1 MQPLDSDGDGLADHI
16 EDKICTSKVSQDTDG
31 DGLSDFQEY
40 IVDKQ
45 NYATNPC
52 AFDSD
57 HDGMSDRIEYELGS
71 NPLVAD
77 ANEDVNNNGIT
88 NWQEYVFAQ
97 AREDAEA
104 GIAVLSGENVL
115 DLRGNKET
123 LQLGYT
129 PQAKQ
134 SMTLMSWVKF
144 NQTNGITQR
153 MGTYGGSNNNLFIG
167 IDKDGDM
174 YAGGGSVAISKDNI
188 TFSSGEWTHLAL
200 VRTENGAI
208 DNYVVYV
215 NGQLFDSFSG
225 TFKVRNSYSAYNL
238 FIGALNSYN
247 GVQDHMDAVFDDVQL
262 WSRAL
267 TKTEVQSYMLT
278 PPLAGEQD
286 LLGYYDFSRVRGQW
300 VENVATGEFDAYLTD
315 VSTLKVADVLPDSDG
330 DGLTDRQEM
339 SLCTDPY
346 IADSDGDGLS
356 DGVETGA
363 TTGKVIADPCSVDGD
378 HDGMSDRWEYNS
390 GSDPLLADA
399 NGDVDSDGKTN
410 WQAYVLAQAAAATEA
425 DIPITQGDHELDLRG
440 TQTLMQLGYTP
451 QATESVTLMTWI
463 KFSQV
468 KGIIQRMGI
477 DSGSFKRLFLG
488 IDQDGDMYAGGGN
501 NSISKED
508 ITFAAS
514 DWVNLALVVEEG
526 GSFDK
531 YIVYVNG
538 EVFDD
543 FSGYSKGS
551 PNTRNLIIGA
561 LNSDNGVQDHMDAVF
576 DDVQLWSRAL
586 TKTEVQSYM
595 LTPPLAGEQDLLGYY
610 DFSRVRGQWVEN
622 VATGEFDAYL
632 TDVSTLK
639 VADVLPDSDGDG
651 LTDRQE
657 MSLCTDPY
665 IADSDGDGLSDGVET
680 GATTGKVI
688 ADPCSVDG
696 DHDGMSDRW
705 EYNSGSDPLLADANG
720 DVDSDGKTN
729 WQAYVL
735 AQAAA
740 ATEADIPITQGDHEL
755 DLRGTQT
762 LMQLGYTP
770 QATESVTLMT
780 WIKFSQ
786 VKGII
791 QRMGIDSGSFKR
803 LFLGIDQDG
812 DMYAGGGN
820 NSISKE
826 DITFAA
832 SDWVNL
838 ALVVEE
844 DGSFDK
850 YIVYVNGEV
859 FDDFSGYSKGSPNT
873 RNLIIGAL
881 NSDNGVQDHMDA
893 VFDDVQLWSR
903 ALTKTEVQS
912 YMLTPPLAG
921 EQDLLGVLRLQSSAW
936 SMGRKCGNR

>member
-1 MQPLDSDGDGLADHI
+1 MRIIIILLIILFPFNIYATSFSYDELGRLKRISNFDNSEEVYFLSDASTNIREIKKSKNVTSPLKDIHASSFEIESKNHQNYSDFSVNWRLNGAPKDIFYELYIGENETPNLYLSSLNEPYFHGDLSNIKNPIYFQVKAYDALGNKVSSIIKRVQPLDSDGDGLADHI

-57 HDGMSDRIEYELGS
+57 HDGMSDRLEYELGS

-77 ANEDVNNNGIT
+77 ANEDANNNGIT
-88 NWQEYVFAQ
+88 NWQEYTFAQ

-104 GIAVLSGENVL
+104 GIVVSSGDREL

-123 LQLGYT
+123 MQLSYT

-174 YAGGGSVAISKDNI
+174 YAGGGSGAISKDNI

-225 TFKVRNSYSAYNL
+225 VFKVRNSYSAYNL

-247 GVQDHMDAVFDDVQL
+247 GVQDHMDAVLDDVQL

-278 PPLAGEQD
+278 PPLPGEQD
-286 LLGYYDFSRVRGQW
+286 LIGFYNFSRVRGQW

-315 VSTLKVADVLPDSDG
+315 ASTLKVADVLPDSDG

-339 SLCTDPY
+339 SLCTDLY
-346 IADSDGDGLS
+346 VADSDGDGLS
-356 DGVETGA
+356 DGVEMGA
-363 TTGKVIADPCSVDGD
+363 TTGKVIADPCSIDSD
-378 HDGMSDRWEYNS
+378 HDGMSDNWEYKA
-390 GSDPLLADA
+390 GSNPLVADA
-399 NGDVDSDGKTN
+399 NKTIELDGITY
-410 WQAYVLAQAAAATEA
+410 WEAYVLAQSKADTEA
-425 DIPITQGDHELDLRG
+425 GISITTGDRELDLRANKNI
-440 TQTLMQLGYTP
+440 MQLGYTP
-451 QATESVTLMTWI
+451 QMAESMTLMTWI

-477 DSGSFKRLFLG
+477 DSGAFKRLFLG

-508 ITFAAS
+508 ITFAAN
-514 DWVNLALVVEEG
+514 DWVHLALVVEEG
-526 GSFDK
+526 GSFDR
-531 YIVYVNG
+531 YTVYVNG
-538 EVFDD
+538 GVFDD

-561 LNSDNGVQDHMDAVF
+561 LNSDNGVQDHMDAVL

-595 LTPPLAGEQDLLGYY
+595 LTPPLPGEQDLIGFYN
-610 DFSRVRGQWVEN
+610 FSRVRGQWVEN

-632 TDVSTLK
+632 TDASTLK

-657 MSLCTDPY
+657 MSLCTDLY
-665 IADSDGDGLSDGVET
+665 VADSDGDGLSDGVEM

-688 ADPCSVDG
+688 ADPCSIDS
-696 DHDGMSDRW
+696 DHDGMSDNW
-705 EYNSGSDPLLADANG
+705 EYKAGSNPLVADANKTIEL
-720 DVDSDGKTN
+720 DGITY
-729 WQAYVL
+729 WEAYVL
-735 AQAAA
+735 AQSKAD
-740 ATEADIPITQGDHEL
+740 TEAGISITTGDREL
-755 DLRGTQT
+755 DLRANKNI
-762 LMQLGYTP
+762 MQLGYTP
-770 QATESVTLMT
+770 QMAES
-780 WIKFSQ
+780 
-786 VKGII
+786 
-791 QRMGIDSGSFKR
+791 
-803 LFLGIDQDG
+803 
-812 DMYAGGGN
+812 
-820 NSISKE
+820 
-826 DITFAA
+826 
-832 SDWVNL
+832 
-838 ALVVEE
+838 
-844 DGSFDK
+844 
-850 YIVYVNGEV
+850 
-859 FDDFSGYSKGSPNT
+859 
-873 RNLIIGAL
+873 
-881 NSDNGVQDHMDA
+881 
-893 VFDDVQLWSR
+893 
-903 ALTKTEVQS
+903 
-912 YMLTPPLAG
+912 
-921 EQDLLGVLRLQSSAW
+921 
-936 SMGRKCGNR
+936 

>member
-1 MQPLDSDGDGLADHI
+1 
-16 EDKICTSKVSQDTDG
+16 
-31 DGLSDFQEY
+31 
-40 IVDKQ
+40 
-45 NYATNPC
+45 
-52 AFDSD
+52 
-57 HDGMSDRIEYELGS
+57 
-71 NPLVAD
+71 
-77 ANEDVNNNGIT
+77 
-88 NWQEYVFAQ
+88 
-97 AREDAEA
+97 
-104 GIAVLSGENVL
+104 
-115 DLRGNKET
+115 
-123 LQLGYT
+123 
-129 PQAKQ
+129 
-134 SMTLMSWVKF
+134 
-144 NQTNGITQR
+144 
-153 MGTYGGSNNNLFIG
+153 
-167 IDKDGDM
+167 
-174 YAGGGSVAISKDNI
+174 
-188 TFSSGEWTHLAL
+188 
-200 VRTENGAI
+200 
-208 DNYVVYV
+208 
-215 NGQLFDSFSG
+215 
-225 TFKVRNSYSAYNL
+225 
-238 FIGALNSYN
+238 
-247 GVQDHMDAVFDDVQL
+247 
-262 WSRAL
+262 
-267 TKTEVQSYMLT
+267 
-278 PPLAGEQD
+278 
-286 LLGYYDFSRVRGQW
+286 
-300 VENVATGEFDAYLTD
+300 
-315 VSTLKVADVLPDSDG
+315 
-330 DGLTDRQEM
+330 
-339 SLCTDPY
+339 
-346 IADSDGDGLS
+346 
-356 DGVETGA
+356 
-363 TTGKVIADPCSVDGD
+363 
-378 HDGMSDRWEYNS
+378 
-390 GSDPLLADA
+390 
-399 NGDVDSDGKTN
+399 
-410 WQAYVLAQAAAATEA
+410 
-425 DIPITQGDHELDLRG
+425 
-440 TQTLMQLGYTP
+440 
-451 QATESVTLMTWI
+451 
-463 KFSQV
+463 
-468 KGIIQRMGI
+468 
-477 DSGSFKRLFLG
+477 
-488 IDQDGDMYAGGGN
+488 
-501 NSISKED
+501 
-508 ITFAAS
+508 
-514 DWVNLALVVEEG
+514 
-526 GSFDK
+526 
-531 YIVYVNG
+531 
-538 EVFDD
+538 
-543 FSGYSKGS
+543 
-551 PNTRNLIIGA
+551 
-561 LNSDNGVQDHMDAVF
+561 MDAVF

-881 NSDNGVQDHMDA
+881 NSDNGVQDH
-893 VFDDVQLWSR
+893 
-903 ALTKTEVQS
+903 
-912 YMLTPPLAG
+912 
-921 EQDLLGVLRLQSSAW
+921 
-936 SMGRKCGNR
+936 